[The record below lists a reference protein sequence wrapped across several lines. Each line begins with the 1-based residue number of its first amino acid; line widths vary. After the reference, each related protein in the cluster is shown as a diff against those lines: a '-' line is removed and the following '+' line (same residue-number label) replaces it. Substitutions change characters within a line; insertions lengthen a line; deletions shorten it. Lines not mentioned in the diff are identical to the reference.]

1 MRILRSEGCVPGPCR
16 ERRDVPYRKR
26 QFAASHGRA
35 ALPPWRGGHVRPT
48 VGAEVS
54 PETLLAHTTPAEV
67 AAGGRPTL
75 GGFEVGKV
83 PFHVTGET
91 QDLTAQYFGGSGLP
105 ADSMFGTLT
114 PKVDYVR

>member
-1 MRILRSEGCVPGPCR
+1 VKGACQVRAVNGGTSRTGSVSSPPRTAGPRCPRGAAATCGPLSARRS
-16 ERRDVPYRKR
+16 
-26 QFAASHGRA
+26 A
-35 ALPPWRGGHVRPT
+35 
-48 VGAEVS
+48 